1 MEITIKHLTNE
12 ALAQEA
18 QEQFAANGIMRR
30 EGYFRTC
37 LDENYNGD
45 RVTVL
50 AFYQGA
56 LSGCG
61 HLLKKSP
68 YDHFRNQRI
77 PEVND
82 LVVFPPYRR
91 RGVGQALIHALEQLS
106 RDLGY
111 QTVGLGVGLYKDYG
125 SAQRLYA
132 RLGYIPDG
140 HGICAGGEPIDAGSH
155 AVVDD
160 ELLMYWTKKLK

>member
-1 MEITIKHLTNE
+1 M
-12 ALAQEA
+12 
-18 QEQFAANGIMRR
+18 
-30 EGYFRTC
+30 
-37 LDENYNGD
+37 
-45 RVTVL
+45 
-50 AFYQGA
+50 
-56 LSGCG
+56 
-61 HLLKKSP
+61 
-68 YDHFRNQRI
+68 

-140 HGICAGGEPIDAGSH
+140 HGICAGGEPIDAG
-155 AVVDD
+155 
-160 ELLMYWTKKLK
+160 